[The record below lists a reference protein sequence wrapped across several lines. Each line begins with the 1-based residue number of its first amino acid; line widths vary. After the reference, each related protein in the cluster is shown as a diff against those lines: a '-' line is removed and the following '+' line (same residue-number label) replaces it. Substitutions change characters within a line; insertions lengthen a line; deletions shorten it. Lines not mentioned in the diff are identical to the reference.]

1 MSAAIRTS
9 SLTLAGAGDKSLSSM
24 EKHGKRQDHTSQA
37 RKVRDLEPLVYGS
50 LDLREAFDKHVEGCK
65 MSKALKRPVLHSLVQ
80 FPKSIA
86 VTSHNQQKMLDLAVK
101 FINDTH
107 GGDAVFAARLDRDES
122 GQHTV
127 DVFYSPKYEKQT
139 KSQGSV
145 TWISTTK
152 HGKELCHVHREE
164 IEARNAAGKFVTNP
178 RAVGIAIQTEFRA
191 FLMARG
197 LHLEPKVP
205 KTKAGSDRLSPEQYK
220 IEQEYLKN
228 KALKKQNAA
237 FRRTLSMLKESLE
250 GAQDLIPTKV
260 WAVLSAVHKRLGTS
274 HSPRSNRVDRDPSA
288 ARDRASSPQ
297 NPEPSGHAPA
307 PLGR

>member
-107 GGDAVFAARLDRDES
+107 GGDAVFAA
-122 GQHTV
+122 
-127 DVFYSPKYEKQT
+127 
-139 KSQGSV
+139 
-145 TWISTTK
+145 
-152 HGKELCHVHREE
+152 
-164 IEARNAAGKFVTNP
+164 
-178 RAVGIAIQTEFRA
+178 
-191 FLMARG
+191 
-197 LHLEPKVP
+197 
-205 KTKAGSDRLSPEQYK
+205 
-220 IEQEYLKN
+220 
-228 KALKKQNAA
+228 
-237 FRRTLSMLKESLE
+237 
-250 GAQDLIPTKV
+250 
-260 WAVLSAVHKRLGTS
+260 
-274 HSPRSNRVDRDPSA
+274 
-288 ARDRASSPQ
+288 
-297 NPEPSGHAPA
+297 
-307 PLGR
+307 